1 MEFQNLKLKNISII
15 LKHTPSVKR
24 WRTKNRQTH
33 ILGIQLRGN
42 MYHEIGNGEITLTQN
57 SVFFFNQKD
66 DFLAVVKELGESYS
80 IHFTTYEPIE
90 TDSFAFK
97 LNNTNE
103 IYSLIERIER
113 QNSTDGNSLLAT
125 SDFYRLLSVIES
137 YRFQTYH
144 KHDERS
150 KHAKEY
156 IDLHFKETDCLENAA
171 IESKVSR
178 RRFNDLFKALFN
190 STPNRYLTSV
200 RIKKAKELLL
210 NPEISIKRIA
220 ELSGFEDFYYFSKVF
235 KKETGLSPMQFRKA
249 NENK

>member
-1 MEFQNLKLKNISII
+1 MEFRNLKLKNVSIV

-33 ILGIQLRGN
+33 ILGIQLRGK
-42 MYHEIGNGEITLTQN
+42 MHHEICDGEITLTEN

-66 DFLAVVKELGESYS
+66 DFLAIVKELGESYS

-97 LNNTNE
+97 LNNVKE
-103 IYSLIERIER
+103 IYSLIERVER
-113 QNSTDGNSLLAT
+113 QNSTGGNPLLAA
-125 SDFYRLLSVIES
+125 SDFYRLLAVIES

-144 KHDERS
+144 KQDERS
-150 KHAKEY
+150 KRSKNY
-156 IDLHFKETDCLENAA
+156 IDLHFKEKDCLEKAA
-171 IESKVSR
+171 SESKVTR
-178 RRFNDLFKALFN
+178 RRFNELFKAQFN

-200 RIKKAKELLL
+200 RIEKAKELLL
-210 NPEISIKRIA
+210 TSKIPIKQVA

-249 NENK
+249 NT